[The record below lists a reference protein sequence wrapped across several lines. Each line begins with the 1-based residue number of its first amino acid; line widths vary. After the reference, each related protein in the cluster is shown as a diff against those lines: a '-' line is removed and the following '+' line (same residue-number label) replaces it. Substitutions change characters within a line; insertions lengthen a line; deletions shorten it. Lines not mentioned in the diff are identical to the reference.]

1 MPTMADAGSGRT
13 ATGCTRGG
21 GRLHLVSAQ
30 EIVDRPI
37 EELPDHGLPALQP
50 GERKAVSRE
59 LHEPVVA
66 DVTPKVMLG
75 EDHGVDELADRDALA
90 KALASPV
97 LVPRADGVVGGADPV
112 AEVAVEGADARLDLL
127 ARHLAEGR
135 RSRVGEEILQGF
147 ARQAVRVVLD
157 QLDQS
162 VGEHGRGSSCAS
174 PALMTPHPRS
184 PALPSG
190 WPSGALRP

>member
-1 MPTMADAGSGRT
+1 
-13 ATGCTRGG
+13 
-21 GRLHLVSAQ
+21 
-30 EIVDRPI
+30 
-37 EELPDHGLPALQP
+37 
-50 GERKAVSRE
+50 
-59 LHEPVVA
+59 
-66 DVTPKVMLG
+66 MLG

-162 VGEHGRGSSCAS
+162 VGEH
-174 PALMTPHPRS
+174 RS
-184 PALPSG
+184 EEHTSELQSH
-190 WPSGALRP
+190 SDLVCRLLLEKKNTNNTVMISNTEQ

>member
-1 MPTMADAGSGRT
+1 MSSLTGMPWRKRLRPQSSYPART
-13 ATGCTRGG
+13 A
-21 GRLHLVSAQ
+21 S
-30 EIVDRPI
+30 
-37 EELPDHGLPALQP
+37 
-50 GERKAVSRE
+50 S
-59 LHEPVVA
+59 
-66 DVTPKVMLG
+66 
-75 EDHGVDELADRDALA
+75 
-90 KALASPV
+90 
-97 LVPRADGVVGGADPV
+97 GADPV

-147 ARQAVRVVLD
+147 VRQAVRVVLD